1 MKHSVEKTW
10 ADPAVEAC
18 KGSILHHKQTALLFG
33 FGFTNPSTL
42 SFGGIILMLLS
53 LLLLLRDPAR
63 LFIFFGVLF
72 VKELLG
78 FPDWSNHGFKMS

>member
-18 KGSILHHKQTALLFG
+18 KGSISHQKQTALLFG

-53 LLLLLRDPAR
+53 LLLLRDPAR
-63 LFIFFGVLF
+63 LFIFFDVLF